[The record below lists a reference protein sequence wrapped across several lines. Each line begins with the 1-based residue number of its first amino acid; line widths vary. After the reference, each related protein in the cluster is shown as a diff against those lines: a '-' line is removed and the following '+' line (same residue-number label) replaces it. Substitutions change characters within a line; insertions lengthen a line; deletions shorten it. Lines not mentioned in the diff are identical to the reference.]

1 MMELSKSQYLKLKN
15 LSKEFHIEL
24 LILFGSRAKN
34 DYHNNSDWDF
44 AYKRKAE
51 LSYDEIT
58 HFKSK
63 LSTIISSQNIDI
75 VDIERTYD
83 PLLLREIFLGG
94 ICLYET
100 KKDLFDELQ
109 NKAWSAY
116 LDFEPNYK
124 LQDEIIQLRM
134 NKLTNN

>member
-1 MMELSKSQYLKLKN
+1 MIKLSKSQYLNLKN

-24 LILFGSRAKN
+24 LVLFGSRAKN
-34 DYHNNSDWDF
+34 DYHNSSDWDF
-44 AYKRKAE
+44 AYKRKTE

-58 HFKSK
+58 DFTSK

-75 VDIERTYD
+75 IDIERTYD
-83 PLLLREIFLGG
+83 PLLLKEIFLGG
-94 ICLYET
+94 ICLYEV
-100 KKDLFDELQ
+100 KKNLFDELQ

-134 NKLTNN
+134 DKLTKS